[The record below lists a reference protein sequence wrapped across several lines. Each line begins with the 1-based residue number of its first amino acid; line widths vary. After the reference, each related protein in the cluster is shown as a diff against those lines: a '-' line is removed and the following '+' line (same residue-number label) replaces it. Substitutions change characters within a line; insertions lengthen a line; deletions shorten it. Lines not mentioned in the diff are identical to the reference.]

1 MDFDAFI
8 LYDPVSGSPKE
19 IPIGA
24 GNYFVV
30 LKEGCSLPDVGI
42 PVKMAKFR
50 GMDIIYTGVAG
61 ASSGLRKRI
70 TWAHFGDNA
79 GRSTLRLSLGVLM
92 GFKPIPRD
100 ASNPNNGHT
109 RFVPDEEDRL
119 TDWMKGKLLV
129 YFFPNDDCEAM
140 EEELIATLNPPLNL
154 MKNYNPVNRELRTQ
168 ISYLRSQVQFS
179 EPEQTYSRK
188 KKLLSLLSAPECL
201 VNAPEREFEEL
212 ARSLMNDFQ
221 IKKGDKRY
229 WMTDIEFYVY
239 TDSHRDIITY
249 PRNCEAGRWFFHPSG
264 VDITFKSKVD
274 LKEHPKK
281 HQLMPFLTKDA
292 VFGGILIR
300 GIIPASEGAS
310 SIDGPMKVCDELFDQ
325 FDAFAMPDD
334 FPRIVAAKESRG
346 VQATPDKKG
355 RYGLK
360 DNAIEKVKSIR
371 YNYSGIDENHF
382 KEGDLEAGYN
392 DYVKAEYHF
401 KAVLYA

>member
-1 MDFDAFI
+1 MDLAAFT
-8 LYDPVSGSPKE
+8 LYNPVTGSPKE
-19 IPIGA
+19 IPSGA

-70 TWAHFGDNA
+70 TWAHLGDNA

-109 RFVPDEEDRL
+109 RFRPDEEARL
-119 TDWMKGKLLV
+119 TDWMKDNLLV
-129 YFFPNDDCEAM
+129 YFFSNDDFEAV
-140 EEELIATLNPPLNL
+140 EEELIASLNPPLNL

-168 ISYLRSQVQFS
+168 ISYLRSQVQPLGAQRIRR
-179 EPEQTYSRK
+179 ETDN
-188 KKLLSLLSAPECL
+188 LLDVLSDPQSLLDAPKGKFL
-201 VNAPEREFEEL
+201 GL
-212 ARSLMNDFQ
+212 ANYLMNNFQ
-221 IKKGDKRY
+221 IEKGDKLY

-274 LKEHPKK
+274 FKEHPKK

-346 VQATPDKKG
+346 VQATPDKEG

-382 KEGDLEAGYN
+382 KDGDLEAGYSE
-392 DYVKAEYHF
+392 YLKAEYHF

>member
-1 MDFDAFI
+1 MDLAAFT
-8 LYDPVSGSPKE
+8 LYNPVTGSPKE

-70 TWAHFGDNA
+70 TWAHLGDNA

-109 RFVPDEEDRL
+109 RFRPDEEARL
-119 TDWMKGKLLV
+119 TDWMKDNLLV
-129 YFFPNDDCEAM
+129 YFFSNDDFEAV
-140 EEELIATLNPPLNL
+140 EEELIASLNPPLNL

-168 ISYLRSQVQFS
+168 ISYLRSQVQPLGAQRIRR
-179 EPEQTYSRK
+179 ETDN
-188 KKLLSLLSAPECL
+188 LLDVLSDPQSLLDAPKGKFL
-201 VNAPEREFEEL
+201 GL
-212 ARSLMNDFQ
+212 ANYLMNNFQ
-221 IKKGDKRY
+221 IKKGDRLY

-274 LKEHPKK
+274 FKEHPKK

-346 VQATPDKKG
+346 VQATPDKEG

-382 KEGDLEAGYN
+382 KDGDLEAGYSE
-392 DYVKAEYHF
+392 YLKAEYHF